1 MFSWQVILKQI
12 LGEFLSPCAFAN
24 MCDNRT
30 LFFFFPSIIKSSD
43 STLLGLFRGTWKGRM
58 MWPRFF
64 IIILQLLCRG
74 NDAVLQRGMFYHPLQ
89 IASSVEAGV
98 ILWLSSTYRR
108 LYYNSNAHHTAA
120 DGSGSISI
128 ITLHYQVEKS
138 RLGEKNASRIK
149 TWHPGKWQK
158 VST

>member
-1 MFSWQVILKQI
+1 
-12 LGEFLSPCAFAN
+12 
-24 MCDNRT
+24 
-30 LFFFFPSIIKSSD
+30 
-43 STLLGLFRGTWKGRM
+43 M

-138 RLGEKNASRIK
+138 RLGEKM
-149 TWHPGKWQK
+149 HPGLKLDILANGGKFQPRHIL
-158 VST
+158 SAL